1 MEPTSSVSS
10 VTVYASSSRALHDEY
25 YDAAERLG
33 RVLAS
38 AGKNIIYGGGSI
50 GLMGALAS
58 SALKA
63 GTEVHGVIPGFL
75 ANVEAGKTGLTSLE
89 VVDDMRQRKH
99 RLLSRGQ
106 AVIALPG
113 GSGTF
118 EELFEAITLKR
129 LGQYLGAILLINTR
143 GYFTHCMELLDRSIQ
158 ENFMDERHGDMWSVV
173 DHPEDAIEALENATA
188 WSVDARHFAA
198 VAACK

>member
-1 MEPTSSVSS
+1 M
-10 VTVYASSSRALHDEY
+10 HDEY
-25 YDAAERLG
+25 YDAADRLG
-33 RVLAS
+33 KVLAG

-58 SALKA
+58 SALQA
-63 GTEVHGVIPGFL
+63 GTEVHGIIPGFL
-75 ANVEAGKTGLTSLE
+75 ANVEAGKNGLTSLE
-89 VVDDMRQRKH
+89 VVDNMRERKH

-129 LGQYLGAILLINTR
+129 LGQYLGAIVLINTR
-143 GYFTHCMELLDRSIQ
+143 GYYSHCLELLNRSIE

-173 DHPEDAIEALENATA
+173 DHPEEAIEALHNATA
-188 WSVDARHFAA
+188 WSADARHFAA
-198 VAACK
+198 VASI